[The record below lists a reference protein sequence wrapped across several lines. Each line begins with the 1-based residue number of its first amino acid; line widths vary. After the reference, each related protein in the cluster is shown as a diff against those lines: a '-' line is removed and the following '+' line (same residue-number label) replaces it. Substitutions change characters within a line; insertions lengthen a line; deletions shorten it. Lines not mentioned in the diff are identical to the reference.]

1 MKYTDHLRL
10 IWPQRPFIMFG
21 SSIAFDDG
29 LPAPSTE
36 EMDATREQA
45 LAAWEAEQAA
55 NRTHVWPSRSEFWAE
70 FEQSEK
76 LAILSSEHTAVK
88 ALMVDLQMWHGEVV
102 ASDPRIQNGLAFLV
116 SLNIITE
123 TRANEITHAA

>member
-1 MKYTDHLRL
+1 MTLSDHLRL
-10 IWPQRPFIMFG
+10 VWPSRAFIMRG
-21 SSIAFDDG
+21 ETVDFDDG
-29 LPAPSTE
+29 LPPPTQE
-36 EMDATREQA
+36 ELDATHAEA
-45 LAAWEAEQAA
+45 LSLWEAEQRRNNAY
-55 NRTHVWPSRSEFWAE
+55 VWPSRAEFWEE

-76 LAILSSEHTAVK
+76 IAILASESMTVK
-88 ALMVDLQMWHGEVV
+88 SLLVELQMWHGEVV